1 MYVIMYAATVSQR
14 TTRRTRL
21 GDSVV
26 AETLSRVFEGAAAF
40 RSAIKFP
47 RASSGP
53 RFSKAVR
60 WLWSLT
66 SNVRVSDHP
75 VCAPLRRLRGFFQWA
90 QPPLLCKEGNAFG
103 SSVAVQYIVRLNS

>member
-1 MYVIMYAATVSQR
+1 MYVIMYAATMSQR
-14 TTRRTRL
+14 TTRRTRV

-26 AETLSRVFEGAAAF
+26 AELLSRVFEGAAAF

-60 WLWSLT
+60 WSSPRT
-66 SNVRVSDHP
+66 GSAISQCERTPPVSREGTGVVSHF
-75 VCAPLRRLRGFFQWA
+75 LGKHKYGF
-90 QPPLLCKEGNAFG
+90 
-103 SSVAVQYIVRLNS
+103 Y